1 MTSLAEA
8 SFSQSYAEAR
18 QKFLALCERRRLAVS
33 SYLNPLAGPDG
44 IGLYTD
50 VARIGPDSAER
61 VLFLES
67 GTHGVEGFAGSGIQ
81 CALLGDDNGPRPA
94 AGGALVLVHALN
106 PYGFAW
112 IRRVNENNVD
122 LNRSFVDHASGDY
135 PDNPG
140 YADLADSVVPREW
153 TEASRAAAD
162 AAYAAYAAKH
172 GDYAAQTAYKRGQ
185 HTHPNGL
192 FFGGRAPSWSAGTVE
207 AIVER
212 HTTATRHAGLIDL
225 HTGLGPFG
233 YGDCLTPCDP
243 HSPEGQRASAWYGK
257 VRHTLDKTSGY
268 SGSQG
273 TIINC
278 YTAAAPDIEWTCIGL
293 EFGTRPPEV
302 MRAALRGEGW
312 LHAYGSP
319 DHPDA
324 QRLKQTLRDAY
335 YPQEPEWKELV
346 TARGLE
352 VVSLGLKGLAG

>member
-1 MTSLAEA
+1 MTTLAEA
-8 SFSQSYAEAR
+8 SFSHSYAEAR
-18 QKFLALCERRRLAVS
+18 QKFLTLCERRGLAVT
-33 SYLNPLAGPDG
+33 SYRNPAPGPDG
-44 IGLYTD
+44 IDLHTD
-50 VARIGPDSAER
+50 VARIGPDRAER
-61 VLFLES
+61 VLFVES

-81 CALLGDDNGPRPA
+81 CALLADENGPRPA
-94 AGGALVLVHALN
+94 PGVALILVHALN

-122 LNRSFVDHASGDY
+122 LNRSFVDHAGENY

-140 YADLADSVVPREW
+140 YVDLADSVVPHDW
-153 TEASRAAAD
+153 TDASRAAAD
-162 AAYAAYAAKH
+162 AAYAAYAAQH

-192 FFGGRAPSWSAGTVE
+192 FFGGRSPSWSAGTVA
-207 AIVER
+207 AIVAR
-212 HTTATRHAGLIDL
+212 HTNGARYAALIDL

-243 HSPEGQRASAWYGK
+243 QSPEGLRATDWFGA

-273 TIINC
+273 TIING
-278 YTAAAPDIEWTCIGL
+278 YTEAAPGIEWTCIGL

-324 QRLKQTLRDAY
+324 QRLKQCLRDAY
-335 YPQEPEWKELV
+335 YPQEPEWKEMV
-346 TARGLE
+346 TTRGLE
-352 VVSLGLKGLAG
+352 VIALGLNGIAG

>member
-1 MTSLAEA
+1 MSTLAEA
-8 SFSQSYAEAR
+8 NFSQSYAEAR
-18 QKFLALCERRRLAVS
+18 RKFLALCGRRNLAVT
-33 SYLNPLAGPDG
+33 SYRNPAAGPDG
-44 IGLYTD
+44 TELYTD
-50 VARIGPDSAER
+50 VARIGSDDAER
-61 VLFLES
+61 VLFVES

-81 CALLGDDNGPRPA
+81 CVLLDDEHGPRPA
-94 AGGALVLVHALN
+94 PGTALVLVHALN

-122 LNRSFVDHASGDY
+122 LNRSFVDHAKGDY

-140 YADLADSVVPREW
+140 YADLADSVVPHEW

-162 AAYAAYAAKH
+162 DAYAAYAAKH

-192 FFGGRAPSWSAGTVE
+192 FFGGRAPTWSAGTVE
-207 AIVER
+207 KIVAQ
-212 HTTATRHAGLIDL
+212 HTRGARHAGLIDL

-243 HSPEGQRASAWYGK
+243 HSAEGRRATAWYGK

-273 TIINC
+273 TIING
-278 YTAAAPDIEWTCIGL
+278 YTDAAPEIEWTCIGL

-324 QRLKQTLRDAY
+324 KGLKQALRDAY

-346 TARGLE
+346 AARGIE
-352 VVSLGLKGLAG
+352 VIALGLKGIAG

>member
-1 MTSLAEA
+1 MTSLADA
-8 SFSQSYAEAR
+8 NFSQSYAEAR
-18 QKFLALCERRRLAVS
+18 GKFLALCGRRGLAVT
-33 SYLNPLAGPDG
+33 SYRNPAPGPDG
-44 IGLYTD
+44 TELYTD
-50 VARIGPDSAER
+50 VARIGPDDAER
-61 VLFLES
+61 VLFVES

-81 CALLGDDNGPRPA
+81 CVLLADDQGPRPA
-94 AGGALVLVHALN
+94 PGTALVLVHALN

-122 LNRSFVDHASGDY
+122 LNRSFVDHAGGNY
-135 PDNPG
+135 PANPG
-140 YADLADSVVPREW
+140 YADLADSVVPHEW
-153 TEASRAAAD
+153 TDASRAAAE

-192 FFGGRAPSWSAGTVE
+192 FFGGQARTWAAGTVD
-207 AIVER
+207 AIVAQ
-212 HTTATRHAGLIDL
+212 HTKGARRAALIDL

-233 YGDCLTPCDP
+233 YGDCLTPCEP
-243 HSPEGQRASAWYGK
+243 GSPEGRRASAWYGK

-273 TIINC
+273 TIING
-278 YTAAAPDIEWTCIGL
+278 YTDAAPDLEWTCIGL

-324 QRLKQTLRDAY
+324 KRLKQALRDAY
-335 YPQEPEWKELV
+335 YPQEPDWKELV

-352 VVSLGLKGLAG
+352 VISFGLRGIAG

>member
-1 MTSLAEA
+1 MTKLVEIN
-8 SFSQSYAEAR
+8 FSQSYAEAR
-18 QKFLALCERRRLAVS
+18 QKFLALCARRGLPVT
-33 SYLNPLAGPDG
+33 SYRNPAPGPDG
-44 IGLYTD
+44 VELYTD
-50 VARIGPDSAER
+50 VARMGPTEADR
-61 VLFLES
+61 VLFVES

-81 CALLGDDNGPRPA
+81 CVLLDDDAAPRPA
-94 AGGALVLVHALN
+94 PGVALVLVHALN

-122 LNRSFVDHASGDY
+122 LNRSFVDHAGGKY
-135 PDNPG
+135 PENPG

-153 TEASRAAAD
+153 TDAARKAAD
-162 AAYAAYAAKH
+162 DAYAAYAKTH

-192 FFGGRAPSWSAGTVE
+192 FYGGRAPTWSAGTVAAFVKE
-207 AIVER
+207 QTKGAKR
-212 HTTATRHAGLIDL
+212 AGLIDL

-233 YGDCLTPCDP
+233 YGDCLTPCE
-243 HSPEGQRASAWYGK
+243 PESSEGRRATAWYGN

-273 TIINC
+273 TIING
-278 YTAAAPDIEWTCIGL
+278 YTEAAPNLEWTCIGL

-319 DHPDA
+319 DHPEA
-324 QRLKQTLRDAY
+324 KRLKQMLRDAY

-352 VVSLGLKGLAG
+352 VVSLGLKGIAA